1 MKNWT
6 GGTRV
11 EKIKANLI
19 RIDQREL
26 AARLGGSTE
35 EMQRTIYNSVLDNIS
50 ASYSVTLVPVGEA
63 DGVVTLCGKEI
74 KSLDLSKV
82 LSGCKRVVLLVAT
95 LGFALDRYI
104 FSLGVR
110 SASMQFL
117 ADALSDALVEGVCD
131 MAEADVGESLKL
143 GNRFSPGYGDLPL
156 SVGRDIVSNTRSD
169 ILLGIRFTDSGLA
182 LPKKTVTAIIPV
194 FN

>member
-1 MKNWT
+1 MQSI
-6 GGTRV
+6 GGV
-11 EKIKANLI
+11 I
-19 RIDQREL
+19 RLSHE
-26 AARLGGSTE
+26 
-35 EMQRTIYNSVLDNIS
+35 
-50 ASYSVTLVPVGEA
+50 VPETVA
-63 DGVVTLCGKEI
+63 QWP
-74 KSLDLSKV
+74 SLP
-82 LSGCKRVVLLVAT
+82 
-95 LGFALDRYI
+95 
-104 FSLGVR
+104 
-110 SASMQFL
+110 QFL

-194 FN
+194 YD

>member
-11 EKIKANLI
+11 EKIKGNLI
-19 RIDQREL
+19 RIDHREL
-26 AARLGGSTE
+26 ATRLGGSTE
-35 EMQRTIYNSVLDNIS
+35 GMQSIIYNSVLDNIS
-50 ASYSVTLVPVGEA
+50 AAYSVTLVPVSEV
-63 DGVVTLCGKEI
+63 DGVLTLCDSEI
-74 KSLDLSKV
+74 KSSDLLKV
-82 LSGCKRVVLLVAT
+82 VSGCERVVLLVAT

-110 SASMQFL
+110 SASMQFVADAL
-117 ADALSDALVEGVCD
+117 ADALIEGVCD
-131 MAEADVGESLKL
+131 MAEVDVGESFKL

-156 SVGRDIVSNTRSD
+156 SVGRDIVNATRSD
-169 ILLGIRFTDSGLA
+169 ASLGIRYTDSGLA

-194 FN
+194 FD